1 MTGRGDPAFLQHC
14 RDNVGTHFDIF
25 HFHATPTRL
34 PTQARLNT
42 RLLGI
47 SLGTDEAQGCALRRC
62 RCRRD
67 AQAVRAA
74 GCSGSGCK
82 TSAAARGRQEGPAG
96 GQEQQRWLW
105 PHRGPSSALWLQ
117 QPRFEAESQLRFC
130 GSRVKAGGRRCEELG
145 HRVRSGHLK
154 AAPHVLLPFF
164 PILQEGTF
172 LSHRK
177 PTLLVQLCQ
186 LGRDWRTLKPTPHA
200 DGVGEPQGQPAE
212 SPVGPLQTPR
222 AH

>member
-1 MTGRGDPAFLQHC
+1 MCVTDRGDPAFLQHC
-14 RDNVGTHFDIF
+14 RDNVGTHFDIS
-25 HFHATPTRL
+25 HSHGTPTRP

-47 SLGTDEAQGCALRRC
+47 SLGTDEAQGCALGRC

-67 AQAVRAA
+67 AQAGRGA
-74 GCSGSGCK
+74 GCCGSGCK

-117 QPRFEAESQLRFC
+117 QPRFEAESQRRFC
-130 GSRVKAGGRRCEELG
+130 RSRVEAAGRRLRG
-145 HRVRSGHLK
+145 IGLQTHRARGGYLK
-154 AAPHVLLPFF
+154 ATPHVLLPFL

-172 LSHRK
+172 LPHRE
-177 PTLLVQLCQ
+177 PTLPAQPCQ
-186 LGRDWRTLKPTPHA
+186 LGRD
-200 DGVGEPQGQPAE
+200 
-212 SPVGPLQTPR
+212 
-222 AH
+222 